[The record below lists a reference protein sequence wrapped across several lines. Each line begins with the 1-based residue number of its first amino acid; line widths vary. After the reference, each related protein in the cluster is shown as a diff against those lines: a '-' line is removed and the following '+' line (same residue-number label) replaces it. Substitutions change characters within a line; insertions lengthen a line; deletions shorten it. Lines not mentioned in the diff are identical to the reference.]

1 MSEHIHCG
9 EMLDQLSDF
18 LDGEAR
24 QAVCLAIE
32 THMLE
37 CDDCRIMV
45 DTLRK
50 TIHLY
55 RERESTTVMPE
66 DVHRRLMVSLDLED
80 WMQG

>member
-9 EMLDQLSDF
+9 DLLGQLSDF

-24 QAVCLAIE
+24 QAVCKAIE
-32 THMLE
+32 THMLD
-37 CDDCRIMV
+37 CPDCRIMV

-55 RERESTTVMPE
+55 REQDSGTVLPD
-66 DVHRRLMVSLDLED
+66 DVRQRLIISLDLED
-80 WMQG
+80 WAGG